1 MPFAQGVEEARHF
14 VQQAMNIEKNVGD
27 QLDPTQEQENL
38 ECQDGEDLMHP
49 DFIQMNP
56 DDFEFESN
64 VKQIKKT
71 LKNIEVK
78 SPDEL
83 LREARDLDRYQKMV
97 LHIAIEFAQDLIIAK
112 KGKRQLPVAPLMMV
126 HGGAGSGKSTVINVM
141 SQYIHKILRKDGDD
155 PDCPYVLLAAFTGS
169 AASNISGQTLH
180 TLFSFNF
187 GAGFQ
192 SLNDQNRDKKR
203 ALYKNLKVL
212 IIDEISLVEPD
223 LLYKID
229 LRLREI
235 TQNKSSIW

>member
-83 LREARDLDRYQKMV
+83 LREARDLDKFQKLV

-180 TLFSFNF
+180 TLF
-187 GAGFQ
+187 
-192 SLNDQNRDKKR
+192 
-203 ALYKNLKVL
+203 
-212 IIDEISLVEPD
+212 
-223 LLYKID
+223 
-229 LRLREI
+229 
-235 TQNKSSIW
+235 